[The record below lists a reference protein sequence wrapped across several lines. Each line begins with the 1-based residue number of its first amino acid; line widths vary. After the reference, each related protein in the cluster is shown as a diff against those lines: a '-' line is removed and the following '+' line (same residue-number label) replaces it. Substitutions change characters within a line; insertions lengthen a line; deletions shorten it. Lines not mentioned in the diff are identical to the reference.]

1 MNKLTIDAPVQ
12 GPPAPAGSPQTAATQ
27 RTSPQAKTEQA
38 KTEQAQTA
46 QAKSEPPQTQQ
57 AQTGPAQTQQAQ
69 TEQAQTEQA
78 RTSRPP
84 AQPQDPAA
92 APGGAAADR
101 PPPQPPRLSAAVLA
115 QIATAL
121 RQGGPDAP
129 PLAAQADLVALHK
142 RIAEM
147 FATLNDG
154 LGARAEQ
161 KAAADRAALS
171 ARIDQLEE
179 AVNRME
185 GALRIEFEPVLKA
198 AVAEALAQAA
208 PTPRRRWRG
217 ALAAALLSA
226 TALAAGAWWHTPLLE
241 TAQTLGQILDSWL
254 GFWPGQA
261 G

>member
-12 GPPAPAGSPQTAATQ
+12 GPPAPAGSPQTAAAQ
-27 RTSPQAKTEQA
+27 RTSPQA

-57 AQTGPAQTQQAQ
+57 AQTGPAQ

-226 TALAAGAWWHTPLLE
+226 AALAAGAWWHTPLLE

-254 GFWPGQA
+254 GFWSGQA